1 MRHPLA
7 PGHPCP
13 PVDLGSP
20 VSRETIWSGGPPGSS
35 INQVLKGFGGGLTS
49 CDVAPG
55 SQLPAPNSLLEAF
68 CIRRR

>member
-1 MRHPLA
+1 M
-7 PGHPCP
+7 
-13 PVDLGSP
+13 
-20 VSRETIWSGGPPGSS
+20 
-35 INQVLKGFGGGLTS
+35 NQVLKGFGGGLTS